1 MEKYGK
7 PVFGVSLLTDEK
19 DATVYR
25 LSRAASPERRLLRNA
40 GTGGKGSGPHGRVSA
55 LIAHGMPVK
64 KGYQWIHHC

>member
-25 LSRAASPERRLLRNA
+25 VNGHDLEKAFFTKRQN
-40 GTGGKGSGPHGRVSA
+40 GR
-55 LIAHGMPVK
+55 
-64 KGYQWIHHC
+64 

>member
-25 LSRAASPERRLLRNA
+25 V
-40 GTGGKGSGPHGRVSA
+40 KG
-55 LIAHGMPVK
+55 MT
-64 KGYQWIHHC
+64 